1 VRSIVTRDMLVSV
14 TVRHGFRVTLVGVT
28 GGSHARPAGP
38 TEREGRWTRLRRRS
52 PQRPRKAWRI
62 GTPAVVLLCGAL
74 FVVSAA
80 NSDGTDLRPG
90 RYTDLASLV
99 QDEADQYDAL
109 REEVADLNGQVA
121 VLSAA
126 MRDRDVNRYHRRIEK
141 LRDPAGL
148 TPRSGP
154 GLSITLSD
162 APEDVINSTTGDV
175 NRLVI
180 HQQDIQAVVNALW
193 KGGASAVT
201 IAGQRI
207 VTTTGIKCEGNSV
220 QLQGVPYPQPFVI
233 EAVGDPAALGAAI
246 DDDAYVDGYRE
257 DANNPDIA
265 VGWDMRYEPAIT
277 APAYDGL
284 LDLNFAQPLTAPS
297 GS

>member
-1 VRSIVTRDMLVSV
+1 M
-14 TVRHGFRVTLVGVT
+14 
-28 GGSHARPAGP
+28 
-38 TEREGRWTRLRRRS
+38 
-52 PQRPRKAWRI
+52 
-62 GTPAVVLLCGAL
+62 VLLCGGL

-99 QDEADQYDAL
+99 QDEADQYADL
-109 REEVADLNGQVA
+109 RDQINVLNGQVS

-126 MRDRDVNRYHRRIEK
+126 MSDRDVNRLHRKIVK

-154 GLSITLSD
+154 GVAITLSD

-175 NRLVI
+175 NRLLV

-193 KGGASAVT
+193 KGGATAIT
-201 IAGQRI
+201 IAGQR
-207 VTTTGIKCEGNSV
+207 VVSTTGIKCEGNAV
-220 QLQGVPYPQPFVI
+220 QLQGVPYPQPYVI
-233 EAVGDPAALGAAI
+233 EAIGDPAALGAAI
-246 DDDAYVDGYRE
+246 DDDSYVDGYRD
-257 DANNPDIA
+257 DAANADIQ
-265 VGWDMRYEPAIT
+265 VGWNMQYEPELT
-277 APAYDGL
+277 APAFA
-284 LDLNFAQPLTAPS
+284 DLRDLSFAEPLTSAT